1 MEGIIILY
9 NSGFVTNPEILTVI
23 LFVVGIALFLCGA
36 SLLARMLY
44 KSICRKETIKG
55 KIVAY
60 DQVLRYE
67 PVSWFS
73 RGRWQENEYHKIAL
87 QFEYEGN
94 AYGVTPEVLYDLS
107 STHFAGRLN
116 IGDEVDIVIYNKN
129 PYSAIVANGGNSM
142 RSICKGLAFLAA
154 GAVLIAFCFFV

>member
-1 MEGIIILY
+1 MLLHYSGWIIDPKLCAVFSLI
-9 NSGFVTNPEILTVI
+9 
-23 LFVVGIALFLCGA
+23 VGIALLLWGLL
-36 SLLARMLY
+36 LLASELY
-44 KSICRKETIKG
+44 DALSRREIIKG

-60 DQVLRYE
+60 DQVIRYE

-73 RGRWQENEYHKIAL
+73 RGGWQENEYHKIAL

-94 AYGVTPEVLYDLS
+94 TYGVTPDVLYDLS
-107 STHFAGRLN
+107 STRFAGRLN

-129 PYSAIVANGGNSM
+129 PYSAIIANERNVL

-154 GAVLIAFCFFV
+154 GAMLVALYFFV